1 MSNTSHLQP
10 SGGAAAVLDGMRGEV
25 RDLTRTLWAARPAGE
40 LTETVAAIESLK
52 SSLDALELEVVAEL
66 EATNGVRDEGWAST
80 RDFLTAVGGGHLG
93 SGPQMVRL
101 ARDLADEVFA
111 PVAGG
116 LADGWLST
124 TKAVVITRAIDALP
138 GTCDRRR
145 AVEVML
151 DEAKRLNASELARTG
166 RHLLHTIDPDAQD
179 RVDERALDREA
190 RAAHQRRFLGI
201 TPDQCGGAWIK
212 GRCSAED
219 AAMIRS
225 TLMPLA
231 APIPSGQPSCRPET
245 CQVPGCGHT
254 GRDPRDHGARM
265 LDALTELCRRAQ
277 TAELLPDQH
286 GATPRVMITLDLE
299 TLRRECGRVTSEDG
313 IDLPA
318 SALRR
323 ICCDAEIIPVVL
335 GSTSEVLDVGRLHRL
350 VTAAIW
356 KALVARDHHCR
367 FPGCRRPP
375 LMCHAHHVV
384 HWVDGGTT
392 SLANLLLLC
401 GHHHR
406 LVHSGPWRVELDADR
421 HAEFRPPSGMTR
433 ERLVSRVSRLSSRP
447 PPRE

>member
-1 MSNTSHLQP
+1 MTSSSQHQP
-10 SGGAAAVLDGMRGEV
+10 IGGAAAVLEGMRRQV
-25 RDLTRTLWAARPAGE
+25 RELARTLWAARPAGE
-40 LTETVAAIESLK
+40 LTDTVAAIESLK
-52 SSLDALELEVVAEL
+52 STLDGLELDVVAEL
-66 EATNGVRDEGWAST
+66 EATNGVREEGWAST
-80 RDFLTAVGGGHLG
+80 RDFVTAVGGGHLG

-101 ARDLADEVFA
+101 SRDLAEEVFT
-111 PVAGG
+111 PVADG
-116 LADGWLST
+116 LGDGWLST
-124 TKAVVITRAIDALP
+124 AKAVVITRAVTALP
-138 GTCDRRR
+138 GACDRRR

-151 DEAKRLNASELARTG
+151 DEAKRLNASELARAG
-166 RHLLHTIDPDAQD
+166 KHLLHVIDPDAQD
-179 RVDERALDREA
+179 RADERALDREA
-190 RAAHQRRFLGI
+190 RAAHHGRFLGV

-219 AAMIRS
+219 AALFRS

-231 APIPSGQPSCRPET
+231 APTPTGEPTCQPET
-245 CQVPGCGHT
+245 CQTPGCGHD

-286 GATPRVMITLDLE
+286 GATPRVMITLDAE
-299 TLRRECGRVTSEDG
+299 TLRTGIGQATTEDG
-313 IDLPA
+313 LDIPA

-335 GSTSEVLDVGRLHRL
+335 GGRSEVLDVGRLQRL
-350 VTAAIW
+350 VTPAIW
-356 KALVARDHHCR
+356 KALVARDRHCR

-384 HWVDGGTT
+384 HWIDDGPTN
-392 SLANLLLLC
+392 LANLLLLC

-406 LVHSGPWRVELDADR
+406 LVHSGPWRVELDPCG
-421 HAEFRPPSGMTR
+421 HAEFRPPPSMTR
-433 ERLVSRVSRLSSRP
+433 ERLVSPRP